1 MVRGAVLVP
10 LVISLAMDPSGGR
23 VGVVV
28 TDALLPGTA
37 HPLGEDK
44 KGERKEDF

>member
-1 MVRGAVLVP
+1 MLVP

-23 VGVVV
+23 VGVGGVV

-37 HPLGEDK
+37 HPLGGDRKE
-44 KGERKEDF
+44 ERKEDC